1 MARGTNQKFKFSY
14 LMQIMQEKTDDE
26 HAITMPQIMEE
37 LEKYEVT
44 AERKSIYADF
54 QDMTDKFG
62 IEIIKEQI
70 GRETYYH
77 VGSRKFELAEVKLL
91 IDAIQSSKFITQSK
105 SRELIGKIKSFVSEH
120 QAKQL
125 QRQVY
130 INDRVKTMNESV
142 YYNVDDIHT
151 AINEN
156 KKIKFKY
163 YKWDINKKL
172 VPRHNGD
179 WFVVSPWALTWD
191 DENYYLVAYDAA
203 AGIIKHYRVDKMQ
216 NTEILETDRKG
227 EESFKNF
234 DLAAFAKKTFGMYG
248 GVDAEVTL
256 ECKNELAGV
265 IIDRFGH
272 DVWLI
277 PQGED
282 HFKTRVLV
290 SVSPQFFGW
299 VTGIGS
305 GMKITGPDNVKSE
318 YKAYLQDVLEN
329 Y

>member
-1 MARGTNQKFKFSY
+1 MLKRRAVHKDMAEANVYAARRLKDMAQSLGG
-14 LMQIMQEKTDDE
+14 LAKTFGRCR
-26 HAITMPQIMEE
+26 EE
-37 LEKYEVT
+37 PGL
-44 AERKSIYADF
+44 
-54 QDMTDKFG
+54 
-62 IEIIKEQI
+62 
-70 GRETYYH
+70 
-77 VGSRKFELAEVKLL
+77 
-91 IDAIQSSKFITQSK
+91 
-105 SRELIGKIKSFVSEH
+105 SREDGIAALEAASAMVCGACESCGI
-120 QAKQL
+120 
-125 QRQVY
+125 QREC
-130 INDRVKTMNESV
+130 R
-142 YYNVDDIHT
+142 
-151 AINEN
+151 
-156 KKIKFKY
+156 
-163 YKWDINKKL
+163 
-172 VPRHNGD
+172 RGG
-179 WFVVSPWALTWD
+179 D